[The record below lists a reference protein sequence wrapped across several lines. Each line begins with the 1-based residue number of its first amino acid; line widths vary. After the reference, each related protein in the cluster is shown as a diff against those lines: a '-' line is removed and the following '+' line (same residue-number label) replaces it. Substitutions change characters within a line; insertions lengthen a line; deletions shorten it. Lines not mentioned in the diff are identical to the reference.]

1 MFFAAVAMTA
11 GIASAQDINSV
22 TETYNNGAMEL
33 EMGNK
38 EAALGY
44 FQAALTAAEEL
55 GEEGMQIADNC
66 KNTIPVLMNSI
77 AKDYIKAEQFDAA
90 LEQLNKTI
98 EAAGLYG
105 NAEVAEDAKALINQT
120 LMAKGN
126 DMINNKDFAGAIEV
140 YNQIS
145 QNEKMQTEFIS
156 SLSHELRTPLT
167 AITGWGE
174 TLLSYDEMDPEET
187 RRGMTIILREA
198 RRLTEMVVDLLDFTR
213 IQDGRMTLNV
223 EMTDIRAE
231 FEDTVFMYGSR
242 LKQEGI
248 LINYQDS
255 EEDIPEISCD
265 PKRMRQVFLNILDNA
280 AKHGGGE
287 KIDAS
292 IGCEDGSVL
301 IRIRDFGP
309 GIPEDEI
316 PLVKKKF
323 YKGSSKARGSGI
335 GLAVCDEIVQLH
347 GGELELRNVGGGG
360 TMVTIS
366 LPINQ

>member
-1 MFFAAVAMTA
+1 MKKIIMFFAAVAMTA

-140 YNQIS
+140 YNQIMAAEPANAMAALRLGMAYGAAGNIEEAEKAYLVAAENGQDKNAYKQLS
-145 QNEKMQTEFIS
+145 NLFVKKAAAVLKTKNYAQAVEFALKSNEYLENATAMKVAGTAASALQKNAEAIQYLEKYLE
-156 SLSHELRTPLT
+156 LSPNAKDAAQMKYTIAAT
-167 AITGWGE
+167 AQVMGDNAKAKEYYTMI
-174 TLLSYDEMDPEET
+174 LS
-187 RRGMTIILREA
+187 
-198 RRLTEMVVDLLDFTR
+198 
-213 IQDGRMTLNV
+213 
-223 EMTDIRAE
+223 
-231 FEDTVFMYGSR
+231 
-242 LKQEGI
+242 
-248 LINYQDS
+248 
-255 EEDIPEISCD
+255 D
-265 PKRMRQVFLNILDNA
+265 PK
-280 AKHGGGE
+280 
-287 KIDAS
+287 
-292 IGCEDGSVL
+292 
-301 IRIRDFGP
+301 FGP
-309 GIPEDEI
+309 TA
-316 PLVKKKF
+316 K
-323 YKGSSKARGSGI
+323 
-335 GLAVCDEIVQLH
+335 QM
-347 GGELELRNVGGGG
+347 LE
-360 TMVTIS
+360 TIK
-366 LPINQ
+366 

>member
-1 MFFAAVAMTA
+1 MKKIFMFFAAVAMTA

-105 NAEVAEDAKALINQT
+105 NAEVAEDAKELINQT

-140 YNQIS
+140 YNQIMAAEPANAMAALRLGMAYGAAGNIEEAEKAYLVAAENGQDKNAYKQLS
-145 QNEKMQTEFIS
+145 NLFVKKAAAVLKTKNYAQAVEFALKSNEYLENATAMKVAGTAASALQKNAEAIQYLEKYLE
-156 SLSHELRTPLT
+156 LSPNAKDAAQMKYTIAAT
-167 AITGWGE
+167 AQVMGDNAKAKEYYTMI
-174 TLLSYDEMDPEET
+174 LS
-187 RRGMTIILREA
+187 
-198 RRLTEMVVDLLDFTR
+198 
-213 IQDGRMTLNV
+213 
-223 EMTDIRAE
+223 
-231 FEDTVFMYGSR
+231 
-242 LKQEGI
+242 
-248 LINYQDS
+248 
-255 EEDIPEISCD
+255 D
-265 PKRMRQVFLNILDNA
+265 PK
-280 AKHGGGE
+280 
-287 KIDAS
+287 
-292 IGCEDGSVL
+292 
-301 IRIRDFGP
+301 FGP
-309 GIPEDEI
+309 TA
-316 PLVKKKF
+316 K
-323 YKGSSKARGSGI
+323 
-335 GLAVCDEIVQLH
+335 QM
-347 GGELELRNVGGGG
+347 LE
-360 TMVTIS
+360 TIK
-366 LPINQ
+366 

>member
-126 DMINNKDFAGAIEV
+126 DLINNKDFAGAIEV
-140 YNQIS
+140 YNQIMAAEPTNAMAALRLGMAYGAAGNTEEAEKAYLIAAENGQEKNAYKQLS
-145 QNEKMQTEFIS
+145 NLFVKKAAAVLKTKNYAQAVEFALKSNEYLENATAMKVAGTAASVLQKNAEAIQYLEKYLE
-156 SLSHELRTPLT
+156 LSPNAKDAAQMKYTIAAT
-167 AITGWGE
+167 AQVLGDKEKAKAYYEQI
-174 TLLSYDEMDPEET
+174 LS
-187 RRGMTIILREA
+187 
-198 RRLTEMVVDLLDFTR
+198 
-213 IQDGRMTLNV
+213 
-223 EMTDIRAE
+223 
-231 FEDTVFMYGSR
+231 
-242 LKQEGI
+242 
-248 LINYQDS
+248 
-255 EEDIPEISCD
+255 D
-265 PKRMRQVFLNILDNA
+265 PK
-280 AKHGGGE
+280 
-287 KIDAS
+287 
-292 IGCEDGSVL
+292 
-301 IRIRDFGP
+301 FGP
-309 GIPEDEI
+309 TA
-316 PLVKKKF
+316 KQ
-323 YKGSSKARGSGI
+323 
-335 GLAVCDEIVQLH
+335 QL
-347 GGELELRNVGGGG
+347 E
-360 TMVTIS
+360 TIK
-366 LPINQ
+366 

>member
-126 DMINNKDFAGAIEV
+126 DLINNKDFAGAIEV
-140 YNQIS
+140 YNQIMAAEPTNAMAALRLGMAYGAAGNTEEAEKAYLIAAENGQE
-145 QNEKMQTEFIS
+145 QNAYKQLSNLFVKKAAAVLKTKNYAQAVEFALKSNEYLENATAMKVAGTAASALQKNAEAIQYLEKYLE
-156 SLSHELRTPLT
+156 LSPNAKDAAQMKYTIAAT
-167 AITGWGE
+167 AQVLGDKEKAKAYYEQI
-174 TLLSYDEMDPEET
+174 LS
-187 RRGMTIILREA
+187 
-198 RRLTEMVVDLLDFTR
+198 
-213 IQDGRMTLNV
+213 
-223 EMTDIRAE
+223 
-231 FEDTVFMYGSR
+231 
-242 LKQEGI
+242 
-248 LINYQDS
+248 
-255 EEDIPEISCD
+255 D
-265 PKRMRQVFLNILDNA
+265 PK
-280 AKHGGGE
+280 
-287 KIDAS
+287 
-292 IGCEDGSVL
+292 
-301 IRIRDFGP
+301 FGP
-309 GIPEDEI
+309 TA
-316 PLVKKKF
+316 KQ
-323 YKGSSKARGSGI
+323 
-335 GLAVCDEIVQLH
+335 QL
-347 GGELELRNVGGGG
+347 E
-360 TMVTIS
+360 TIK
-366 LPINQ
+366 